1 MGFWDKL
8 KFWEDD
14 DKPAAPSAGKK
25 AVNDFRTSVSPTV
38 LANSANP
45 NKDYSSYPSAY
56 NATERNN
63 PTANRAAPGGAPR
76 YSSAQASRPMQRYLG
91 TVGLS
96 GIPDALDQRAADYG
110 VDPHSVRELDTH
122 RYALSDW
129 QQDQAELDY
138 GIKAPDQQVQLAGDR
153 YSTGRLTAEA
163 YDLLTPQQ
171 KNAIKFNEL
180 LLDAVE
186 RDRSATKD
194 GADMEDYRARS
205 EAMFG
210 TQGGSRTYAPNT
222 LALLEKF
229 NLGEDLRGQDLDE
242 YLSLDRA
249 FDAEEIKNL
258 PTWQDEAPA
267 YIKQGFGDATS
278 MVTSKMLDMRQVDMA
293 GALVERALTSPDS
306 MGWDDK
312 SRLDSYLG
320 YTLPQIDDVP
330 IGYLPGGY
338 ENHAQRS
345 DELLDR
351 KETFYQF
358 WFDTFQDKELPDLQ
372 PFWDDLDAGHLQM
385 SDEDLNQ
392 FFDYVYN
399 RSFDLD
405 RQGVADPA
413 TRRSGAEVR
422 ALLGMGG

>member
-1 MGFWDKL
+1 
-8 KFWEDD
+8 
-14 DKPAAPSAGKK
+14 
-25 AVNDFRTSVSPTV
+25 
-38 LANSANP
+38 
-45 NKDYSSYPSAY
+45 
-56 NATERNN
+56 
-63 PTANRAAPGGAPR
+63 
-76 YSSAQASRPMQRYLG
+76 
-91 TVGLS
+91 
-96 GIPDALDQRAADYG
+96 
-110 VDPHSVRELDTH
+110 
-122 RYALSDW
+122 
-129 QQDQAELDY
+129 
-138 GIKAPDQQVQLAGDR
+138 
-153 YSTGRLTAEA
+153 
-163 YDLLTPQQ
+163 
-171 KNAIKFNEL
+171 
-180 LLDAVE
+180 
-186 RDRSATKD
+186 
-194 GADMEDYRARS
+194 
-205 EAMFG
+205 
-210 TQGGSRTYAPNT
+210 
-222 LALLEKF
+222 
-229 NLGEDLRGQDLDE
+229 
-242 YLSLDRA
+242 
-249 FDAEEIKNL
+249 
-258 PTWQDEAPA
+258 
-267 YIKQGFGDATS
+267 

-312 SRLDSYLG
+312 SRLDAYLG
-320 YTLPQIDDVP
+320 YTLPKIDDVP

-358 WFDTFQDKELPDLQ
+358 WFDAFQDKELPDLQ